1 MVLICGR
8 GLSIT
13 PPIQD
18 GGLIYANYV
27 ELKAWSDP
35 RNGRRFGG
43 LGWLLVAYG
52 AKVRDTRS
60 KMAVSPIHSKIF
72 LLPLKTKHECK

>member
-1 MVLICGR
+1 MALICGR

-18 GGLIYANYV
+18 GRLIYANYV
-27 ELKAWSDP
+27 ELKAWGDP
-35 RNGRRFGG
+35 HNGRRFGG
-43 LGWLLVAYG
+43 LGWLSEANG

-60 KMAVSPIHSKIF
+60 KIAASPINSKIF
-72 LLPLKTKHECK
+72 LLPLKTKYDCK

>member
-1 MVLICGR
+1 MWAGFVNHA
-8 GLSIT
+8 
-13 PPIQD
+13 PIQD

-27 ELKAWSDP
+27 ELKAWGDP

-43 LGWLLVAYG
+43 LGWLSVANG

-60 KMAVSPIHSKIF
+60 KMAASPIHSKIF
-72 LLPLKTKHECK
+72 LLPLKTKYDCK